1 MQTGAPVHR
10 SVLQGSSR
18 SKQPYSCKLPMLQ
31 RSAAFSRPSR
41 LCGRTTPRIRA
52 HSKPSASQNSSS
64 PSSSRHS
71 RCLQD
76 STGPGQ
82 EKQPLHVVLTSV
94 AAAAAVTLSSLLA
107 PELALLGPGAAAAKP
122 RMTPDE
128 QVTIDIFK
136 RSTPSVVNVTNL
148 TAR

>member
-1 MQTGAPVHR
+1 MRCTSSQTRAQNRLSAVHD
-10 SVLQGSSR
+10 SSR
-18 SKQPYSCKLPMLQ
+18 P
-31 RSAAFSRPSR
+31 
-41 LCGRTTPRIRA
+41 
-52 HSKPSASQNSSS
+52 
-64 PSSSRHS
+64 S

-76 STGPGQ
+76 SRAPSQ
-82 EKQPLHVVLTSV
+82 EQQPLHVVLTSL
-94 AAAAAVTLSSLLA
+94 AAAAAVTLSSLLG
-107 PELALLGPGAAAAKP
+107 PEVVLLGPGAAAAKA